1 MWSDCAELALQI
13 LMEIPDT
20 TFQVTE
26 SPRCVLGALKT
37 LPDAVA
43 YGDVLTMNHL
53 IGRQSFLGMT
63 AVDQRL
69 RCQYMDIQFKLIDRF
84 CDHLV
89 PGNDRCVRLPDHG
102 EHHPGRHCMFRPKT
116 GIIPI

>member
-37 LPDAVA
+37 LPD
-43 YGDVLTMNHL
+43 
-53 IGRQSFLGMT
+53 

>member
-1 MWSDCAELALQI
+1 
-13 LMEIPDT
+13 
-20 TFQVTE
+20 
-26 SPRCVLGALKT
+26 
-37 LPDAVA
+37 
-43 YGDVLTMNHL
+43 
-53 IGRQSFLGMT
+53 
-63 AVDQRL
+63 
-69 RCQYMDIQFKLIDRF
+69 LIDRF